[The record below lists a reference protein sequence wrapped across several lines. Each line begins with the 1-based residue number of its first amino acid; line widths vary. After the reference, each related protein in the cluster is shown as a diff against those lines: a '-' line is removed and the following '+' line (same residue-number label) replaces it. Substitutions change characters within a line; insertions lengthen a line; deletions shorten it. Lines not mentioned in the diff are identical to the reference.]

1 VRVAI
6 PSAEAPLILLQVSFA
21 GGLELDKQRLF
32 FFAALFESRIAFQTL
47 EGEMGLLIAFGDAAN
62 FVLTVGG
69 FHPRFTPPPLPFP
82 APKRITLPLF
92 NGPAARVTAECYVAV
107 TSNTVQFGA
116 HLELFFGFKSLSVQG
131 HLSFDVLFQFSPFH
145 FTVDIAAS
153 FSVKVFGAGLF
164 SVKIRGT
171 LDGPAPWHIEG
182 HGSISLLFWSIDVD
196 FSKTWGDPINDVL
209 PPISVFPLLVG
220 ELAKQDNWR
229 ALVPPAN
236 NLLVSVR
243 SGAAGSDIVL
253 HPIGALRI
261 SQRALP
267 LAFQLD
273 KMGNQRIVDVNRVTI
288 EPSGGGL
295 VRQSDAFEAFAP
307 AQFQDLSDAEKLSR
321 PAFSNERSG
330 MILSSGTDLQSTLMV
345 KRNIR
350 YEEIVLDSNFKR
362 SEQPFSADNGT
373 LFNFF
378 ARGASAARTE
388 LSHATR
394 VARQPFAATVAMKAE
409 TFTVAFVANNKAVA
423 GDALSFATES
433 SAREYMNRKIAA
445 DRSLAGALH
454 VIPSVERAA

>member
-1 VRVAI
+1 
-6 PSAEAPLILLQVSFA
+6 
-21 GGLELDKQRLF
+21 
-32 FFAALFESRIAFQTL
+32 
-47 EGEMGLLIAFGDAAN
+47 
-62 FVLTVGG
+62 
-69 FHPRFTPPPLPFP
+69 
-82 APKRITLPLF
+82 
-92 NGPAARVTAECYVAV
+92 
-107 TSNTVQFGA
+107 
-116 HLELFFGFKSLSVQG
+116 
-131 HLSFDVLFQFSPFH
+131 
-145 FTVDIAAS
+145 
-153 FSVKVFGAGLF
+153 
-164 SVKIRGT
+164 
-171 LDGPAPWHIEG
+171 
-182 HGSISLLFWSIDVD
+182 
-196 FSKTWGDPINDVL
+196 
-209 PPISVFPLLVG
+209 VFPLLVG